1 MSDNT
6 LLQGFSKSQQ
16 DYIIANLF
24 PLIKKT
30 LIHFVYEAR
39 DYINTAAAEEANQP
53 TSIEIL
59 GVGKFV
65 RKEQSTESSK
75 NATAKLY

>member
-6 LLQGFSKSQQ
+6 LLQGFSKSQK

-30 LIHFVYEAR
+30 LIHFVSEAR
-39 DYINTAAAEEANQP
+39 DYINTAAEEA
-53 TSIEIL
+53 S
-59 GVGKFV
+59 
-65 RKEQSTESSK
+65 
-75 NATAKLY
+75 